1 MTYKKI
7 THWNPVEESR
17 DSATFEGSLQS
28 KKVIYKILED
38 FEDIPKP
45 SELKPNKWN
54 LVVNL
59 IEKCNNFIP
68 NEQLILHFLS
78 ILILGKYPQPKMT
91 ENVIWSD
98 NIMYILLDIEENL
111 LIYAL
116 ERKEELERALNE
128 AIKIEAR
135 TKGTS
140 IEGKLKH
147 AIKYIWE
154 LM

>member
-1 MTYKKI
+1 MNYKNTTY
-7 THWNPVEESR
+7 WNPTEESR
-17 DSATFEGSLQS
+17 YSTNVFEGSL
-28 KKVIYKILED
+28 D
-38 FEDIPKP
+38 
-45 SELKPNKWN
+45 
-54 LVVNL
+54 
-59 IEKCNNFIP
+59 
-68 NEQLILHFLS
+68 
-78 ILILGKYPQPKMT
+78 PKM
-91 ENVIWSD
+91 
-98 NIMYILLDIEENL
+98 ILLFDIEENL

-116 ERKEELERALNE
+116 ERKKELEQALNE

>member
-1 MTYKKI
+1 MI
-7 THWNPVEESR
+7 V
-17 DSATFEGSLQS
+17 
-28 KKVIYKILED
+28 
-38 FEDIPKP
+38 
-45 SELKPNKWN
+45 
-54 LVVNL
+54 
-59 IEKCNNFIP
+59 
-68 NEQLILHFLS
+68 
-78 ILILGKYPQPKMT
+78 
-91 ENVIWSD
+91 
-98 NIMYILLDIEENL
+98 LLDVKENL

-116 ERKEELERALNE
+116 ERKEELDNALDE